1 MNNLTTYENYHL
13 NESVESG
20 PMGFV
25 ISFNAGSRDT
35 SMSYTLAGVFD
46 TFYDFAQRVS
56 GDLIG
61 DTSENREFKDFG
73 DLMTQVFEA
82 IEIREGDY
90 SFWHGFVVKS
100 GAEDYNSE
108 SNMNCYQVTDML
120 EKMFVNPRDIM
131 TSKGAV
137 QNSYDLSYISRSIER
152 DPEKLS
158 MYEDDQ
164 EMYAKI
170 VRLLNWDKRKI
181 DALMTVNRIK
191 GQF

>member
-1 MNNLTTYENYHL
+1 MNNLTPYENYHL
-13 NESVESG
+13 NESAESG

-25 ISFNAGSRDT
+25 ISFNAGDT
-35 SMSYTLAGVFD
+35 HVAMSYTLAGVFN
-46 TFYDFAQRVS
+46 TFYDFAQRVNA
-56 GDLIG
+56 DLG
-61 DTSENREFKDFG
+61 FG
-73 DLMTQVFEA
+73 DEKEKFKNVEDLMSHVYEA
-82 IEIREGDY
+82 SETRERDY
-90 SFWHGFVVKS
+90 IFWHGFVVKS

-131 TSKGAV
+131 TSKAV
-137 QNSYDLSYISRSIER
+137 YEYDLSYISRSIER
-152 DPEKLS
+152 DPEKLH

-181 DALMTVNRIK
+181 DALITVNRIK

>member
-1 MNNLTTYENYHL
+1 
-13 NESVESG
+13 
-20 PMGFV
+20 
-25 ISFNAGSRDT
+25 
-35 SMSYTLAGVFD
+35 
-46 TFYDFAQRVS
+46 
-56 GDLIG
+56 
-61 DTSENREFKDFG
+61 
-73 DLMTQVFEA
+73 
-82 IEIREGDY
+82 
-90 SFWHGFVVKS
+90 
-100 GAEDYNSE
+100 
-108 SNMNCYQVTDML
+108 ML

>member
-1 MNNLTTYENYHL
+1 MNNLTPYENYHL

-25 ISFNAGSRDT
+25 ISFNAGDT
-35 SMSYTLAGVFD
+35 HVAMSYTLAGVFD

-61 DTSENREFKDFG
+61 DTSENREFK
-73 DLMTQVFEA
+73 A
-82 IEIREGDY
+82 
-90 SFWHGFVVKS
+90 

-131 TSKGAV
+131 TSKAV
-137 QNSYDLSYISRSIER
+137 YEYDLSYISRSIER
-152 DPEKLS
+152 DPEKLH

-181 DALMTVNRIK
+181 DALITVNRIK